1 MIVESLRG
9 FRFPL
14 ETALLAAL
22 AFFLPLYEAP
32 KNIVWLAWVVAWLVN
47 RVRARD
53 FGGRWDAWDSLILL
67 WIASPYVAAAF
78 AGLHAH
84 EWRGSND
91 VLRYGLVLWLVKR
104 GGYGEREVKLVMC
117 TLAYSAL
124 AALPG
129 AYERLAER
137 GWLEMNSVGQV
148 NHTAIYLD
156 IILGMCVAGVLA
168 EWRSLPRWGRALGI
182 GVVLAFGAS
191 VIASKSRAAVGVAV
205 MLLMLLALVWRR
217 RSWRPLVVLGA
228 SIVVSLGAAWA
239 AKLGVVTKQLHLE
252 EHGITLAYR
261 DKYWNTGI
269 AAWQR
274 FPLFGVGMENYSE
287 VTVDMVRRW
296 REEAGKPFDPEQYWR
311 GSHGHSLYLN
321 TLTERGA
328 FGFLVLMTVLGAW
341 LASLIRGL
349 PRAADSNLKWT
360 LWGGAFSAWIVIVGT
375 GLVNT
380 SLHHEH
386 AILSV
391 MLLGLWLAHRTAR

>member
-1 MIVESLRG
+1 MIVATLRG
-9 FRFPL
+9 SRFPI

-22 AFFLPLYEAP
+22 AFFLPLLEAP
-32 KNIVWLAWVVAWLVN
+32 KNILWLAWVLTWLVN
-47 RVRARD
+47 RVRSRD
-53 FGGRWDAWDSLILL
+53 FGARWDAWDSLILL
-67 WIASPYVAAAF
+67 WIASPYIAAAF
-78 AGLHAH
+78 AGLHAN

-104 GGYGEREVKLVMC
+104 GGYGERDVKLV
-117 TLAYSAL
+117 LSAL
-124 AALPG
+124 AVAVLVGLPG
-129 AYERLAER
+129 AYIRLADR
-137 GWLEMNSVGQV
+137 GWLEMHSVGQV

-156 IILGMCVAGVLA
+156 IILGMCVAWLLA
-168 EWRSLPRWGRALGI
+168 EWRSLPQWARVVGI
-182 GVVLAFGAS
+182 VVIAAFGAS

-205 MLLMLLALVWRR
+205 ILLLVIGLVWRK
-217 RSWRPLVVLGA
+217 RSWRPLAVLGL
-228 SIVVSLGAAWA
+228 SIAISLGTAWA
-239 AKLGVVTKQLHLE
+239 ARLGVVTKHLHNVE
-252 EHGITLAYR
+252 VGDTLAYR
-261 DKYWNTGI
+261 DKYWSTGI

-274 FPLFGVGMENYSE
+274 FPLFGVGMENYSK

-296 REEAGKPFDPEQYWR
+296 REEAGRPFDPDLYWR

-328 FGFLVLMTVLGAW
+328 FGFLVLMAVLVAW

-349 PRAADSNLKWT
+349 PRADDPDRKWM
-360 LWGGAFSAWIVIVGT
+360 LWGGAFSAWFVTVGT

-391 MLLGLWLAHRTAR
+391 MLLGLWLAYRTAR